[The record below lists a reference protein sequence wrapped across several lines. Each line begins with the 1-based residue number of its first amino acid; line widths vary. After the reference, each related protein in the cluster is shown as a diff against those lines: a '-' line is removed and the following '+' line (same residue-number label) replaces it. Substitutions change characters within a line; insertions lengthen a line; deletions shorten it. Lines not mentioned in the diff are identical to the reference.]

1 MWQVLNIGFLHMI
14 VGIKGF
20 FLMCRYSCTLLF
32 ELKVIKERLTTRYY
46 AEIYFGDCAMY
57 NEI

>member
-20 FLMCRYSCTLLF
+20 FLMCTLLF